1 MAGSNPPLN
10 EPVNSRFREGLAPAN
25 HCQELRRGLC
35 AAMFAGLLIA
45 LVTVCHTQTPQTAS
59 GVIRLKVRYKSGDL
73 TRELPRKR
81 FFLIKGSL
89 QDNRSLIDAIRKTE
103 IMSRDCYYRNKGG
116 SAQLIKWLNENDCES
131 VYCRQVDD
139 TYINGSEAVPEFKAA
154 YDQALQELKTPEV
167 ARRWLANYLPAEI
180 RDGYYNSKQKAIG
193 DLIKQAE
200 ASTGRPVMSIMTDRK
215 GTAYLTGIEPGTYT
229 ISNLVGS
236 ETEKTSLLWICE
248 REVKATDLSIA
259 MKRPFTLSN
268 EADPKVKCEIVER
281 PLPICNK

>member
-1 MAGSNPPLN
+1 
-10 EPVNSRFREGLAPAN
+10 
-25 HCQELRRGLC
+25 
-35 AAMFAGLLIA
+35 LIA
-45 LVTVCHTQTPQTAS
+45 LVTVCHTQTPQTVS

-73 TRELPRKR
+73 TKELPRRR

-89 QDNRSLIDAIRKTE
+89 QDNGPLIDAIRKTE
-103 IMSRDCYYRNKGG
+103 TISRDCYYREQGASG
-116 SAQLIKWLNENDCES
+116 QLIKWLKENDCES

-139 TYINGSEAVPEFKAA
+139 TYIKGSEAVPEFKIA

-167 ARRWLANYLPAEI
+167 ARRWLTNYLPEEM
-180 RDGYYNSKQKAIG
+180 RDGFYHRKQKAIG

-200 ASTGRPVMSIMTDRK
+200 AANGKPVMSIMTDRK

-236 ETEKTSLLWICE
+236 ETEKASLLWICE

-259 MKRPFTLSN
+259 MKRPFILSN
-268 EADPKVKCEIVER
+268 ETDPKVKCEIVER
-281 PLPICNK
+281 PLPTCGK